1 MIDWILSLFD
11 FMPEKASSWAHRVDF
26 LNNVITI
33 ISVFCILAI
42 TLVMLYFAWKYRRTS
57 DDQET
62 SYITHNAT
70 IETIWT
76 VIPTII
82 VIFVFYYGY
91 IIYHEMRNP
100 PVGATEIF
108 VQGYT
113 WGWDFQYP
121 NGKTTSGDLVVP
133 VGEPIKLIMTSRDVI
148 HSFFIPAMRVK
159 EDVYSGNY
167 SYLWF
172 QADKMG
178 EYHIFCTEY
187 CGTGH
192 SVMTRKLK
200 VVTKEEY
207 SDFVNDRAVE
217 VLAPVELGAQLY
229 KEKACLTCHSLDG
242 SKLIGPSFKGL
253 YGKENN
259 EMEDGTVVVS
269 DENYIRESIL
279 NPNAKIVKGYPRNA
293 MPAFEGQLSDDEIAG
308 LIAFIKEQ
316 K

>member
-1 MIDWILSLFD
+1 MMIDWILGLFD
-11 FMPEKASSWAHRVDF
+11 YMPEKASSWAYRVDF
-26 LNNVITI
+26 INNLISV
-33 ISVFCILAI
+33 ISVFCIISI
-42 TLVMLYFAWKYRRTS
+42 TAVMIYFAWKYRKKS
-57 DDQET
+57 EDQET

-70 IETIWT
+70 VETIWT

-91 IIYHEMRNP
+91 IVYHEMRNP
-100 PVGATEIF
+100 PVGSTEIF

-121 NGKTTSGDLVVP
+121 NGKKTSGDLVVP
-133 VGEPIKLIMTSRDVI
+133 LNEPIKLIMTSRDVI

-159 EDVYSGNY
+159 EDVYNGNY

-172 QADKMG
+172 QPNKLG
-178 EYHIFCTEY
+178 EFHIFCTEY

-207 SDFVNDRAVE
+207 SDFLNDRVVE
-217 VLAPVELGAQLY
+217 ELTPQELGAQLY
-229 KEKACLTCHSLDG
+229 KTKACVTCHSLDG
-242 SKLIGPSFKGL
+242 SRLIGPSFKGL
-253 YGKENN
+253 YGKDEK
-259 EMEDGTVVVS
+259 EMEDGSKVLA
-269 DENYIRESIL
+269 DENYLRESIL
-279 NPNAKIVKGYPRNA
+279 YPAAKIVKGYPNV
-293 MPAFEGQLSDDEIAG
+293 MPAFEGQLSEDEVAG
-308 LIAFIKEQ
+308 LISFIKEQ

>member
-1 MIDWILSLFD
+1 MIDWILGIFD

-26 LNNVITI
+26 INNLITI
-33 ISVFCILAI
+33 ISVFCIISI
-42 TLVMLYFAWKYRRTS
+42 TLVMIYFAWKYRKKS
-57 DDQET
+57 EDQKT
-62 SYITHNAT
+62 AYITHNAT
-70 IETIWT
+70 IETVWT
-76 VIPTII
+76 VIPTLV
-82 VIFVFYYGY
+82 VIFTFYYGY
-91 IIYHEMRNP
+91 IVYHEMRNP

-121 NGKTTSGDLVVP
+121 NGKRTSGDLVVP

-172 QADKMG
+172 QPTKIG

-192 SVMTRKLK
+192 SVMTRKLR
-200 VVTKEEY
+200 VVSQEEY
-207 SDFVNDRAVE
+207 TDFLNDRAVE
-217 VLAPVELGAQLY
+217 ELSPLELGAQLY
-229 KEKACLTCHSLDG
+229 KQKACNTCHSLDG

-253 YGKENN
+253 YGKENR
-259 EMEDGTVVVS
+259 EMEDGSTVTA

-279 NPNAKIVKGYPRNA
+279 YPAAKIVKGYPNA
-293 MPAFEGQLSDDEIAG
+293 MPAFEGQLSDDEIAA

-316 K
+316 E